1 MILEEHKIKN
11 AKEFI
16 KNWTNKGYE
25 KGESQKFWIEL
36 LTKVYGVENITEF
49 IKFEDTVKLDKTTG
63 FIDGIISETH
73 VLIEQKSINKD
84 LKSPIK
90 QSDGTL
96 LTPYEQAK
104 RYNNELPFSK
114 KSRWIVL
121 CNFKS
126 FLIYD
131 MERLNSEPEEIL
143 LKDLDKEYYRMNFL
157 VEKENEHIKKEEEIS
172 FQAGELVGELY
183 DAFSKEYKN
192 IEDKQ
197 TQKDLNELCVRIVFC
212 LYAEDAGLFGKRSAF
227 YDYLSRHENL
237 SDMRKALKDLFK
249 ILDTP
254 YDKRDVYEDE
264 LNVFP
269 YVNGGLFSNEN
280 IEIPKFTER
289 IRKTLL
295 LDASDNFNWSDI
307 SPTIFGAVFESTL
320 NPETRRSGGMHYT
333 SIENIHKV
341 IDPLFLNDLKNELKE
356 RKEIKNIRTKRVKL
370 EEFQNKIAK
379 LKFFDPACGSG
390 NFLTETYISLRK
402 LENEILDE
410 LQENMMFE
418 DMGNI
423 IKVSIQKF
431 YGIEINDFAVKVAK
445 TALWIAEAQMWE
457 KTRNRLSSNL
467 KLSDFL
473 PLETYENIFEGSALS
488 VNWEEVLP
496 STECSYIIG
505 NPPFIGAMVMTKKQ
519 HEDIKE
525 VFEGLKVSGEF
536 DYVTAW
542 YKLACDYIENTQ
554 IKCAFVSTNSIC
566 QGQHVIT
573 FWKYIIEKYNAKI
586 IFAHKTFNWESEAK
600 NNAKVHCV
608 IVGFTR
614 GGRTLPISVFYTL
627 QLVNMRFAT
636 KLIHI

>member
-1 MILEEHKIKN
+1 MILEEYKIKN

-227 YDYLSRHENL
+227 HDYLSRHENL

-341 IDPLFLNDLKNELKE
+341 IDPLFLNDLKNEFKE
-356 RKEIKNIRTKRVKL
+356 IKEIKNIRTKRGKL

-402 LENEILDE
+402 LENAILDE
-410 LQENMMFE
+410 VQENMMFE

-423 IKVSIQKF
+423 IKVSIQQF

-542 YKLACDYIENTQ
+542 YKLACDYMKNTQ